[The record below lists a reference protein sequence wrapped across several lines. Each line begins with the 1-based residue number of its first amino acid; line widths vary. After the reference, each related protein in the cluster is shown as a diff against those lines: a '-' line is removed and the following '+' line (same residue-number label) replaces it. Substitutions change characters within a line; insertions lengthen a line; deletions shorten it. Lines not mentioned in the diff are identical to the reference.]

1 MVTYWL
7 AKLLDPHHEVV
18 LSHEHQDF
26 KVDLFA
32 KSIVLP
38 LDVMMNQLNNQICL
52 SLVKV
57 VALYFFYHSCL
68 SVSVG
73 GLRECLSA
81 CKRVPRYAAIA
92 SEVSGRS

>member
-26 KVDLFA
+26 KVVGKFVKFVASSFGLKISQLKNQNCLKFDKNVILHFFNHFRV
-32 KSIVLP
+32 SLP
-38 LDVMMNQLNNQICL
+38 
-52 SLVKV
+52 
-57 VALYFFYHSCL
+57 
-68 SVSVG
+68 VG

-81 CKRVPRYAAIA
+81 CKGVP
-92 SEVSGRS
+92 